1 MTCIGR
7 CDLTIGR
14 PTKCTPKAIARI
26 AKVLALGGTINSACR
41 AGGIDTASYYSW
53 LRRGEEGEE
62 PFVGFLHAVKES
74 QAVAEHKALSVINEA
89 MLDQW
94 QAAAW
99 LLERR
104 YPDDYGRR
112 QRMDIG
118 ADKNQELEV
127 VVKIGGKSSDGE

>member
-1 MTCIGR
+1 M
-7 CDLTIGR
+7 TIGR
-14 PTKCTPKAIARI
+14 PTKCNPKTIARI

-41 AGGIDTASYYSW
+41 AGGIDTATYYSW
-53 LRRGEEGEE
+53 LRRGEEGED
-62 PFVGFLHAVKES
+62 PFVGFLSAVKES
-74 QAVAEHKALSVINEA
+74 QAVAEHKALSIINEA
-89 MLDQW
+89 MLDHW

-127 VVKIGGKSSDGE
+127 VVKIGGRSSDGE

>member
-1 MTCIGR
+1 M
-7 CDLTIGR
+7 TIGR

-94 QAAAW
+94 LAAGW

-104 YPDDYGRR
+104 DPDDYGRR